1 MTGELKMAMEKLGE
15 YAFLA
20 CIVIAVLAGL
30 ATGLAGYQ
38 SGAVNALL
46 VVLGVVVGVLNISE
60 KETTPFLVAA
70 IALIAAA
77 TVGFEAIDSVVAN
90 AGSTLNAIFNYIA
103 TFVAPGAIIVAFKA
117 VYALASKK

>member
-1 MTGELKMAMEKLGE
+1 MAMEKLGE

-117 VYALASKK
+117 IYALASKK

>member
-1 MTGELKMAMEKLGE
+1 MAMEKLGE

-30 ATGLAGYQ
+30 ATGLAGYPG
-38 SGAVNALL
+38 GAVSALL

-70 IALIAAA
+70 IALVAAA
-77 TVGFEAIDSVVAN
+77 TVGFSPINDVIQN
-90 AGSTLNAIFNYIA
+90 AGTVLDSIFQYIA

-117 VYALASKK
+117 IYALASKK

>member
-1 MTGELKMAMEKLGE
+1 MAMEKLGE

-38 SGAVNALL
+38 SGAVSALL

-70 IALIAAA
+70 VALMAAA
-77 TVGFEAIDSVVAN
+77 TVGFGAIDQVISK
-90 AGSTLNAIFNYIA
+90 AGTTLDAIFGYIA

>member
-20 CIVIAVLAGL
+20 CVVIAVLAGL

-117 VYALASKK
+117 IYALASKK

>member
-70 IALIAAA
+70 VALIAAA
-77 TVGFEAIDSVVAN
+77 TVGFDAINSVIPN
-90 AGSTLNAIFNYIA
+90 AGSTLNAIFDYIS

>member
-117 VYALASKK
+117 IYALASKK

>member
-1 MTGELKMAMEKLGE
+1 MAMEKLGE

-38 SGAVNALL
+38 SGAVSALL

-60 KETTPFLVAA
+60 KETTPFLIAA
-70 IALIAAA
+70 VALIAAS
-77 TVGFEAIDSVVAN
+77 TVGFGAIDDVISK
-90 AGSTLNAIFNYIA
+90 AGTTLNAIFDYIA